1 MVYDVEATF
10 NNRYDSTGQV
20 VLEAQKLLENMTL
33 EAGAFSFELADEN
46 GVIQTV
52 TNNDDGSIVFDPI
65 VYDRSLFVNEDG
77 SYADKVVLV
86 YTITEVNGGAS
97 GYTYDDKVITVTVT
111 LTDNGEGEIIAD
123 VAYDIEPVFTNVY
136 NPFIEVAVL
145 KVWNDED
152 DKDGIRPKGVFVN
165 LLANGEVIQTAE
177 LNADNNWAYT
187 FTELYKFDSEGN
199 EIVYTVEETPIPA
212 GYTVEIAGNMAE
224 GFVITNIHKP
234 TPDTPQT
241 GDVSRPNWSYLMLF
255 ALVGAIA
262 AGTALFVLKRKQR

>member
-1 MVYDVEATF
+1 
-10 NNRYDSTGQV
+10 
-20 VLEAQKLLENMTL
+20 
-33 EAGAFSFELADEN
+33 
-46 GVIQTV
+46 
-52 TNNDDGSIVFDPI
+52 DPI

-97 GYTYDDKVITVTVT
+97 GYTYDDKVITVIVT

-123 VAYDIEPVFTNVY
+123 VVYDVEATFNNTY
-136 NPFIEVAVL
+136 NPLIEITVS
-145 KVWNDED
+145 KVWD
-152 DKDGIRPKGVFVN
+152 DADDRDSIRPKSVFVN
-165 LLANGEVIQTAE
+165 LLADGEILQTAE
-177 LNADNNWAYT
+177 LNADNNWTYT
-187 FTELYKFDSEGN
+187 FTELYKFGSEGK
-199 EIVYTVEETPIPA
+199 EIVYTVKEADIPA
-212 GYTVEIAGNMAE
+212 GYTVEIVGNASD